1 MSYRLPNIGE
11 VFEVKH
17 RLLKDHTFECIGFN
31 TEDRM
36 RYYQLKVI
44 TGDEPG
50 HITGVESLWFDEK
63 QTGRKITWKQ
73 AELFPTKHYVSECWD
88 EIK

>member
-11 VFEVKH
+11 SFTVEH
-17 RLLKDHTFECIGFN
+17 RHLVTHTYECIGFDP
-31 TEDRM
+31 EDSM
-36 RYYQLKVI
+36 RYYQLK
-44 TGDEPG
+44 DETG
-50 HITGVESLWFDEK
+50 HIIAVEKLWFDEK
-63 QTGRKITWKQ
+63 ETGRRIKWKQ